1 MAHVQHVG
9 IPGTP
14 RLVEKYR
21 ADLADDDSKNFW
33 NVPKNSASNDERE
46 EVEKDQTGHLKN
58 SAIGQDSIQRQK
70 WTSFLDPSK
79 SKHNFGLSRGLIFLG
94 G

>member
-1 MAHVQHVG
+1 MSSASEF
-9 IPGTP
+9 PE
-14 RLVEKYR
+14 RRDWLKNR

-58 SAIGQDSIQRQK
+58 SAIGQRFNSAPKMDVFSR
-70 WTSFLDPSK
+70 SFQ
-79 SKHNFGLSRGLIFLG
+79 IEA
-94 G
+94 

>member
-1 MAHVQHVG
+1 M
-9 IPGTP
+9 
-14 RLVEKYR
+14 VEKYR

-58 SAIGQDSIQRQK
+58 SAVGQRFNSAPK
-70 WTSFLDPSK
+70 WASFLDPSK
-79 SKHNFGLSRGLIFLG
+79 SKHNFGLSRGLTFLG
-94 G
+94 ERKG